1 MRIILKFGSDSMAE
15 YHTQQKALLL
25 DFLSRNAEK
34 SYSMESLADALK
46 EDLGDEA
53 PGKSTV
59 YRLVNRLSEEGTVRR
74 FAEEGSRRFLYQIVG
89 GESCH
94 RHLHMKCTRCGKLM
108 HMTDAQSRKIIEEIF
123 GDSEFAVSQE
133 QTTLYGSCAECS
145 KRKAE

>member
-1 MRIILKFGSDSMAE
+1 MAE

-34 SYSMESLADALK
+34 TFSMETLADALK
-46 EDLGDEA
+46 EDLGEAA

-89 GESCH
+89 DESCH
-94 RHLHMKCTRCGKLM
+94 RHLHMKCTQCGKLM
-108 HMTDAQSRKIIEEIF
+108 HMNDEQSRQIIQQIF
-123 GDSEFAVSQE
+123 GDSAFSVNQE

-145 KRKAE
+145 GRKTE